1 MTSEGFVILAEFHL
15 EPGQRER
22 FLEVVKAD
30 ALASVRDEPGCRHF
44 DILISDEQPDVVW
57 LHEVY
62 DNAAAFD
69 AHLET
74 PHFERF
80 DRDSKALIVSSNVR
94 KLEQIGHAKH

>member
-1 MTSEGFVILAEFHL
+1 MTSGGFVILAEFHL
-15 EPGQRER
+15 EPGQREH
-22 FLEVVKAD
+22 FLEVVRAD
-30 ALASVRDEPGCRHF
+30 AEASVRDEPGCRHF

-62 DNAAAFD
+62 DDPAAFD

-80 DRDSKALIVSSNVR
+80 DRDSKTLVARSNVR
-94 KLEQIGHAKH
+94 RLEQIGHAKQ

>member
-1 MTSEGFVILAEFHL
+1 MTSDGFVILAEFHL
-15 EPGQRER
+15 KPGKRER
-22 FLEVVKAD
+22 FLEVVRAD
-30 ALASVRDEPGCRHF
+30 AEASVRDEPGCRHF

-62 DNAAAFD
+62 DDDAAFD

-80 DRDSKALIVSSNVR
+80 DRDSKDLVLSSNVHR
-94 KLEQIGHAKH
+94 LEQIGHAKR